1 MTDAA
6 VSVASRPEP
15 RPGRA
20 LVPSAVM
27 ATLLFVFTEAMLF
40 AGLISAHA
48 IVKAGA
54 QAWPPLDQPRL
65 PFAET
70 LVNTAALLAS
80 GAIMVVA
87 HVAFRRQ
94 RARAVAPL
102 GIAVLLGTFFVG
114 FQGREW
120 LALIGEGLTL
130 TSSPY
135 GSFFYMIV
143 GTHAVHAVAALA
155 AMGWAWVRLRQDR
168 LTAAQLG
175 AVEVFWYFV
184 VLVWPVLYV
193 KVYL

>member
-1 MTDAA
+1 MDATMPA
-6 VSVASRPEP
+6 GARPEP
-15 RPGRA
+15 RQSRT

-27 ATLLFVFTEAMLF
+27 AMLLFIFTEAMLF

-54 QAWPPLDQPRL
+54 QAWPPLNQPRL

-70 LVNTAALLAS
+70 LINSAALLAS
-80 GAIMVVA
+80 GAILVVA
-87 HVAFRRQ
+87 RFAFRTQ
-94 RARAVAPL
+94 PSRAVAPL
-102 GIAVLLGTFFVG
+102 GLAVLLGTFFVG

-120 LALIGEGLTL
+120 MSLIGEGLTL

-135 GSFFYMIV
+135 GSFFYVIV
-143 GTHAVHAVAALA
+143 GAHAVHALAALA

-168 LTAAQLG
+168 LTAVQLS

-184 VLVWPVLYV
+184 VLVWPVIYL